1 MDIKNE
7 VLALLEVD
15 AKLSTEEIAVRLE
28 TKKEKIE
35 KIIKDFEE
43 KKIIMG
49 YRTIVNRNLVDKD
62 IVTALIEVRTSPQRG
77 RGFDKIA
84 KRIYS
89 FPEVMDCSLVSG
101 GYDLLLVVKGRTLN
115 DIATFVS
122 DKIAPLESVLSTQTH
137 FILKKYKSD
146 GTVFEYGERA
156 DREAIVL

>member
-1 MDIKNE
+1 MDIKRE
-7 VLALLEVD
+7 VLTLLESD
-15 AKLSTEEIAVRLE
+15 AKLSAEEIAIRLDI
-28 TKKEKIE
+28 KKEKIE

-49 YRTIVNRNLVDKD
+49 YKTIVNRNLVEKD

-89 FPEVMDCSLVSG
+89 FPEVIDCSLVSG

-115 DIATFVS
+115 DVATFVS

-146 GTVFEYGERA
+146 GTVFDYGEST